1 MKPPLACSLQKSKKF
16 NLKVSSPI
24 KTVIYQMK
32 IHQLILVLL
41 GLIPIITP
49 GAVFAQTSGENE
61 VLKDATLPQVIEY
74 ALKNKPE
81 VKQALLDEEIGER
94 DIKSALSGWLP
105 QINAD
110 ANFNH
115 NLKQQVNALTTNGE
129 TSYITFGTKNTSALT
144 LQADQQF
151 LNAGLIQASKSA
163 KYYREQYKR
172 TTENKKINTIVDVSK
187 AFFDILTSQEQLKI
201 INENIGRLEKQLKD
215 ATAQF
220 ESGLVDK
227 TDYQRAQIS
236 LSNSKADKKRT
247 DELLKYKYAYLKSLI
262 GYNPDK
268 EFSLT
273 FNAQTMEQ
281 EILVDT
287 TIMLNPQNRIEYR
300 LLETQKQLQQIN
312 TGYNKAAF
320 LPKLSG
326 FINYS
331 WNYMDNDFSN
341 LYNQSFPGS
350 IVGLKLNIPIFQ
362 GTKRIQEIRKSQ
374 LLEKRIDLDMEN
386 ARNEIN
392 TQYEL
397 ALATY
402 KSNLNDWKTA
412 NSNVEISKQ
421 VYNTIKL
428 QYDEGIKTYLD
439 LMTSETDLRTAQLNY
454 LNALYSLLSAKLDV
468 KQALGT
474 INITQ

>member
-1 MKPPLACSLQKSKKF
+1 
-16 NLKVSSPI
+16 
-24 KTVIYQMK
+24 MK
-32 IHQLILVLL
+32 IHKLFFVLL
-41 GLIPIITP
+41 GFIPILLP
-49 GAVFAQTSGENE
+49 GTTDAQTTQETEILQN
-61 VLKDATLPQVIEY
+61 ATLPQVIEY

-81 VKQALLDEEIGER
+81 VKQALIDEEIGER

-105 QINAD
+105 QVNAD

-115 NLKQQVNALTTNGE
+115 NLKQTVNALTTNGE
-129 TSYITFGTKNTSALT
+129 TSYITFGSKNTSSVI

-163 KYYREQYKR
+163 KYYREQYKQ
-172 TTENKKINTIVDVSK
+172 TTESTKITTIVDVSK
-187 AFFDILTSQEQLKI
+187 AFFDILTSQEQLQI
-201 INENIGRLEKQLKD
+201 ISENIARLEKQLND
-215 ATAQF
+215 AKAQF

-236 LSNSKADKKRT
+236 LSNSRADKKRT
-247 DELLKYKYAYLKSLI
+247 DELLKYKYAYLKGLI
-262 GYNPDK
+262 GYSPTKD
-268 EFSLT
+268 FSLT

-281 EILVDT
+281 EVLMDT
-287 TIMLNPQNRIEYR
+287 TQMLNFQNRIEYR
-300 LLETQKQLQQIN
+300 QLETQKQLQGIN
-312 TGYNKAAF
+312 TSYNKAAY

-331 WNYMDNDFSN
+331 WNYLDNDFGN

-350 IVGLKLNIPIFQ
+350 VVGVKLNVPIFQ

-374 LLEKRIDLDMEN
+374 LQERRIDLDLEN
-386 ARNEIN
+386 TRNLIN
-392 TQYEL
+392 TQYER

-412 NSNVEISKQ
+412 NANVEISKQ

-454 LNALYSLLSAKLDV
+454 LNSLYSLLSAKLDV

-474 INITQ
+474 ITLTN

>member
-1 MKPPLACSLQKSKKF
+1 MKTHKLSF
-16 NLKVSSPI
+16 
-24 KTVIYQMK
+24 
-32 IHQLILVLL
+32 VLL
-41 GLIPIITP
+41 GFLSIFLP
-49 GAVFAQTSGENE
+49 GFVTAQTNPETE
-61 VLKDATLPQVIEY
+61 VLKNATLAQVIDY
-74 ALKNKPE
+74 ALKYKPE

-94 DIKSALSGWLP
+94 DIKSALSGWFP

-129 TSYITFGTKNTSALT
+129 TNYIVFGTKNTSSMI

-151 LNAGLIQASKSA
+151 LNAGLIQASKTA
-163 KYYREQYKR
+163 KYYRAQYKQ
-172 TTENKKINTIVDVSK
+172 TTESKKITTIVDVSK
-187 AFFDILTSQEQLKI
+187 AFFDILTSQEQLLI
-201 INENIGRLEKQLKD
+201 ISENIGRLEKQQKD
-215 ATAQF
+215 AKAQY
-220 ESGLVDK
+220 EAGLVDK

-247 DELLKYKYAYLKSLI
+247 DELLKYKYAYIKGLI
-262 GYNPDK
+262 GYNPEKD
-268 EFSLT
+268 FSLT
-273 FNAQTMEQ
+273 FNSQTMEQ
-281 EILVDT
+281 EVLMDT
-287 TIMLNPQNRIEYR
+287 TQMLNYQNRIEYR
-300 LLETQKQLQQIN
+300 LLETQRQLQGIN
-312 TGYNKAAF
+312 TSFNKAAY

-326 FINYS
+326 FVNYS
-331 WNYMDNDFSN
+331 WNYLNNDFSN

-362 GTKRIQEIRKSQ
+362 GTKRTQEIRKSQ
-374 LLEKRIDLDMEN
+374 LLEKRIDLDLEN
-386 ARNEIN
+386 TKNLIN
-392 TQYEL
+392 TQYER

-412 NSNVEISKQ
+412 NANVEISKQ
-421 VYNTIKL
+421 VYQTIKL

-454 LNALYSLLSAKLDV
+454 LNSLYSLLSSKLDV

-474 INITQ
+474 ITLTQ